1 MNHTTTT
8 TTSQFQ
14 GEDGKTRLRAAR
26 GTAAS
31 YLPVQK
37 GTGMSHGGAT
47 VSLPAGVFGKKKNWA
62 DQLADEEALQAQG
75 KQAGPASSSS
85 HMVPMAMRPGAQM
98 GRQAAV
104 PYVMQG
110 KPPSPVDATVK
121 FVNST
126 VENLQSQIKKEEA
139 PKKKRTRTSPEQLR
153 ILQKAFA
160 TDPMPSSQA
169 RLALSKK
176 LGMNPRAVQVWFQNR
191 RAKAKRAEQMGL
203 TGQEDDFP
211 SSGASEDD
219 DLPAELTGQY
229 RAARMLHH
237 QHDPMGLRK
246 GGAGGAMSSRAAS
259 MSSVHPYMQPG
270 DLSSY
275 YNAGL
280 QHGGP
285 GAAFFDPSSFME
297 PVEHT
302 PFDAGEMVL
311 PGLDFYNG
319 AGAGNAING
328 GGPGGY
334 PQYSMPMQGM
344 FSFPPGP
351 YDPQGSAMTAGL
363 CYGYP
368 PGTGMY
374 GEDPT
379 GSHLAEDVLGRFAVE
394 DHGLGPINP
403 LSALLDLPTE
413 RPFHPN
419 REEMA
424 QAQAA
429 ALQQQQMMRRSY
441 SLNDIHAQL
450 TTQQIQTLESVG
462 LPSIAAQ
469 GNQQSIGSAA
479 SSLSCIREE
488 EDSPTATRSASPP
501 GSVMGASGHVV
512 VDQDQLLSTIDDLRM
527 GAFWDT
533 SAPGS

>member
-1 MNHTTTT
+1 MNHSTTT
-8 TTSQFQ
+8 TTSSQHHHQQQQHQ
-14 GEDGKTRLRAAR
+14 GEDGKTRLRAVR
-26 GTAAS
+26 GNAAS
-31 YLPVQK
+31 FMPVQK
-37 GTGMSHGGAT
+37 GTHGTTTT
-47 VSLPAGVFGKKKNWA
+47 VSLPAGVFGKKKGWG
-62 DQLADEEALQAQG
+62 DQLADEEALQTQG
-75 KQAGPASSSS
+75 KQAVPAA
-85 HMVPMAMRPGAQM
+85 HMVPMAMRPTSQLT
-98 GRQAAV
+98 RQATV

-211 SSGASEDD
+211 SSGGSEDE
-219 DLPAELTGQY
+219 LPAELTGQY
-229 RAARMLHH
+229 KAAKMMH
-237 QHDPMGLRK
+237 QHDPMGLRNK
-246 GGAGGAMSSRAAS
+246 TMASRAAS
-259 MSSVHPYMQPG
+259 MSSVLPVTYMPHG
-270 DLSSY
+270 DGSY
-275 YNAGL
+275 YGAGI
-280 QHGGP
+280 QHGGHSA
-285 GAAFFDPSSFME
+285 AAFFDPSSFME
-297 PVEHT
+297 PVDHT

-311 PGLDFYNG
+311 PGLDFYNNASAGGHAGYG
-319 AGAGNAING
+319 A
-328 GGPGGY
+328 
-334 PQYSMPMQGM
+334 PQYAMPMQGM
-344 FSFPPGP
+344 FSFPPAP
-351 YDPQGSAMTAGL
+351 YDPSNSALSAGL

-368 PGTGMY
+368 PSTGMY
-374 GEDPT
+374 GEDT
-379 GSHLAEDVLGRFAVE
+379 NLTEDVLGRFAVE

-403 LSALLDLPTE
+403 LSALLDIPNAASSAE

-450 TTQQIQTLESVG
+450 TTQQIQTLENVG
-462 LPSIAAQ
+462 LPSLAAQ
-469 GNQQSIGSAA
+469 QTGS
-479 SSLSCIREE
+479 SSSALSCIREE
-488 EDSPTATRSASPP
+488 DDAPRSASPP
-501 GSVMGASGHVV
+501 GSLMATSGN

-533 SAPGS
+533 TTNGS